1 MKRTVYGHLIG
12 GLCLLSFA
20 ELAVVTKL
28 WFPDVYPLDWAYSH
42 GYLYLWMWVF
52 YLTAARKEKIAVCL
66 SAGNL
71 LGLLLGHTA
80 GGWLADRHMAQQ
92 AAESP
97 DGVARGCAPFYE
109 HAIWLG
115 TVLFFVIAGIL
126 IQFNF
131 FKDWKWRKQMD
142 EDEWKRAVWAHII
155 GILCLVAFQFLWAFT
170 NTYSLDMEHFV
181 SGWTAEHHYLYCWAL
196 VCYFTGIGKP
206 VLSVSLTLGNFAG
219 VYLGDRAGSFFRE
232 LAMRE
237 IPWDIPNDEMLLAY
251 QAYYQNHN
259 GLAIWVACV
268 FLFLILG
275 AYIQKKGLRAIC
287 PGWLKRGLIRVKE
300 GWLKF
305 YNS

>member
-155 GILCLVAFQFLWAFT
+155 GILCLVAFQVMQAGYIPRDAAHL
-170 NTYSLDMEHFV
+170 V
-181 SGWTAEHHYLYCWAL
+181 SRWTSDHHYLFIWVPIL
-196 VCYFTGIGKP
+196 YFTGIGKP
-206 VLSVSLTLGNFAG
+206 ILSAFLTLGNAAG
-219 VYLGDRAGSFFRE
+219 VYFGDTLGFYFWERRVS
-232 LAMRE
+232 E
-237 IPWDIPNDEMLLAY
+237 ISPSIVNEDVIF
-251 QAYYQNHN
+251 YYQNHN